1 MTNGRVSEIL
11 SGESL
16 TLIEG
21 EASVNT
27 FLRTADQAKDDVHLS
42 REREKDTNY
51 HRMCS
56 QYTNETLLMI
66 NTYSTGNNTSPFLIP
81 IITLIT

>member
-27 FLRTADQAKDDVHLS
+27 FFRTADQAKDDVHLS
-42 REREKDTNY
+42 RVREKDT
-51 HRMCS
+51 
-56 QYTNETLLMI
+56 T
-66 NTYSTGNNTSPFLIP
+66 
-81 IITLIT
+81 IIACVVNIRTRH

>member
-27 FLRTADQAKDDVHLS
+27 FFRSADQAKDDVHLS

-56 QYTNETLLMI
+56 QYTKQDTDDQ
-66 NTYSTGNNTSPFLIP
+66 LIFNVQP
-81 IITLIT
+81 EIMHCHS

>member
-27 FLRTADQAKDDVHLS
+27 FFRSADQAKDDVHLS

-51 HRMCS
+51 HRMCGKY
-56 QYTNETLLMI
+56 QGGTLMI
-66 NTYSTGNNTSPFLIP
+66 NSYSTWNYTLSFLIP
-81 IITLIT
+81 IIT

>member
-27 FLRTADQAKDDVHLS
+27 FFRTADQAKDDVHLS
-42 REREKDTNY
+42 RVREKDTTIVD
-51 HRMCS
+51 HPMCS
-56 QYTNETLLMI
+56 KYPNKTLMI
-66 NTYSTGNNTSPFLIP
+66 NSYST
-81 IITLIT
+81 

>member
-27 FLRTADQAKDDVHLS
+27 FFRTADQAKDDVHLS
-42 REREKDTNY
+42 RVREKDT
-51 HRMCS
+51 
-56 QYTNETLLMI
+56 TI
-66 NTYSTGNNTSPFLIP
+66 IP
-81 IITLIT
+81 CVVNIRTRH

>member
-27 FLRTADQAKDDVHLS
+27 FLRSADQAKDDVHLS

-56 QYTNETLLMI
+56 KYPNKTPLMI
-66 NTYSTGNNTSPFLIP
+66 NSYSTWNYT
-81 IITLIT
+81 

>member
-27 FLRTADQAKDDVHLS
+27 FFRTADQAKDDVHLS
-42 REREKDTNY
+42 REREKDT
-51 HRMCS
+51 
-56 QYTNETLLMI
+56 T
-66 NTYSTGNNTSPFLIP
+66 
-81 IITLIT
+81 IIACVVNIRTRH